1 LKEFVLI
8 FLIIFQS
15 NFSIKLYSAARSGRI
30 DKHQY
35 STLYVYSMIDTW
47 LFAAL
52 CLIFLS
58 ICAVVRI
65 LPGPT
70 RFDQFVAINTAI
82 TLAAGA
88 ALAFSVSLGNLIV
101 LDASIALLAL
111 CFAGT
116 IAFVRYGMGDKL

>member
-1 LKEFVLI
+1 
-8 FLIIFQS
+8 
-15 NFSIKLYSAARSGRI
+15 
-30 DKHQY
+30 
-35 STLYVYSMIDTW
+35 MIDSW

-58 ICAVVRI
+58 ICAFVRV

-88 ALAFSVSLGNLIV
+88 AIAIGISLGNLFV

-116 IAFVRYGMGDKL
+116 IAFVRFGMGDKS

>member
-1 LKEFVLI
+1 
-8 FLIIFQS
+8 
-15 NFSIKLYSAARSGRI
+15 
-30 DKHQY
+30 
-35 STLYVYSMIDTW
+35 MIDTW

-58 ICAVVRI
+58 ICAFVRI

-82 TLAAGA
+82 TLSAGA
-88 ALAFSVSLGNLIV
+88 ALLLSISLENLLI

-116 IAFVRYGMGDKL
+116 IAYARYGMGDES

>member
-1 LKEFVLI
+1 
-8 FLIIFQS
+8 
-15 NFSIKLYSAARSGRI
+15 
-30 DKHQY
+30 
-35 STLYVYSMIDTW
+35 MIDTW
-47 LFAAL
+47 LFAVI

-70 RFDQFVAINTAI
+70 RFDRFVAVNAAI

-88 ALAFSVSLGNLIV
+88 ALALSISSGNLLV

-116 IAFVRYGMGDKL
+116 IAFARFGPGEES

>member
-1 LKEFVLI
+1 
-8 FLIIFQS
+8 
-15 NFSIKLYSAARSGRI
+15 
-30 DKHQY
+30 
-35 STLYVYSMIDTW
+35 MIDTW

-58 ICAVVRI
+58 ICAFVRI

-82 TLAAGA
+82 TLSAGA
-88 ALAFSVSLGNLIV
+88 ALLLSISLENLLI

-116 IAFVRYGMGDKL
+116 IAYARYGMGDKS

>member
-1 LKEFVLI
+1 
-8 FLIIFQS
+8 
-15 NFSIKLYSAARSGRI
+15 
-30 DKHQY
+30 
-35 STLYVYSMIDTW
+35 MIDTW

-58 ICAVVRI
+58 ICAVIRI

-70 RFDQFVAINTAI
+70 HFDRFVALNTAI

-88 ALAFSVSLGNLIV
+88 ALAISISLGDLFI
-101 LDASIALLAL
+101 LDASIVLLAL

-116 IAFVRYGMGDKL
+116 IAFLRYGMEDTS

>member
-1 LKEFVLI
+1 
-8 FLIIFQS
+8 
-15 NFSIKLYSAARSGRI
+15 
-30 DKHQY
+30 
-35 STLYVYSMIDTW
+35 MIDTW

-58 ICAVVRI
+58 ICAFVRI

-70 RFDQFVAINTAI
+70 RFDQIVAINTAI

-88 ALAFSVSLGNLIV
+88 ALALSISLGNLLI

-111 CFAGT
+111 CFTGT
-116 IAFVRYGMGDKL
+116 IAYTRYGMGDKS

>member
-1 LKEFVLI
+1 VFFLI
-8 FLIIFQS
+8 FFIFS
-15 NFSIKLYSAARSGRI
+15 FISYSADQSGRI

-35 STLYVYSMIDTW
+35 STLYVYFMIDTW

-58 ICAVVRI
+58 ICSVVRI

-70 RFDQFVAINTAI
+70 RFDKLVALNTAI

-88 ALAFSVSLGNLIV
+88 ALAISISLGNLLV

-111 CFAGT
+111 CYTGT
-116 IAFVRYGMGDKL
+116 IAYARYEMGEKS

>member
-1 LKEFVLI
+1 
-8 FLIIFQS
+8 
-15 NFSIKLYSAARSGRI
+15 
-30 DKHQY
+30 
-35 STLYVYSMIDTW
+35 MIDTW

-52 CLIFLS
+52 CLIFLA
-58 ICAVVRI
+58 ICAFVRI

-88 ALAFSVSLGNLIV
+88 ALALSISLGNLLV

-116 IAFVRYGMGDKL
+116 IAYARYRMGDES